1 LYFKLHL
8 NSEQCY
14 TLWIVGIFV
23 HMHSKSLK
31 IYRMH
36 REEYN
41 KVMDMGMEKEQ
52 NGTIPL
58 KYQVVL
64 CSILG
69 TIYNDI

>member
-1 LYFKLHL
+1 
-8 NSEQCY
+8 
-14 TLWIVGIFV
+14 
-23 HMHSKSLK
+23 
-31 IYRMH
+31 MH